1 MNRYLGSQGLAG
13 TLPSQLFKLPY
24 LDTLDLTLNYLAGEI
39 PREWGSTKLVNIYL
53 FGNRLTGSIPE
64 EIGNIT
70 TLKRL
75 HLGSNQLS
83 GSLPSTLGNLSKLR
97 MLGLSSNNF
106 TGELPV
112 SLGMLTN
119 LTYFQISDNNF
130 EGEIPSFIHTW
141 VNVYTLGIQG
151 SGLGGPIP
159 YEIRF
164 LTNLTDLRISDLNGG
179 ASFPFPSLN
188 NLNYLVYLVLRNCN
202 ITGELPDYFGGM
214 KSLEILDLCFNKM
227 SGQIP
232 PSLHSLVQLQFKK
245 IFLTGNLLNGSMPD
259 WMLREGTT
267 VDLSYNK
274 FNSLSPDT
282 GCRYQNVN
290 LFASSSLDNN
300 SNLVSCLRNRTCAQV
315 KSRLHI
321 NCGGKEETIDG
332 VKFEGEEDTGEP
344 LQFYSSETNW
354 AFSNSGSFLDGYDT
368 DYVAR
373 NSSALSMIN
382 STLYETARISPMSL
396 TYYVYCMAIG
406 NYTIRL
412 HFAEIMFTNDK
423 NYSSLGRRIFYVY
436 VQGRRVLK
444 DFNIVNAAG
453 GAGKDYT
460 YSIPVSL
467 TSGILEIQFYWAGK
481 GTTNIPTSG
490 VYGPLISAISVEPDS
505 PSEGRKTSHVGA
517 VVGILVV
524 VAFVIILAPGILW
537 WRGCLGRKS
546 VYINKIQNFL
556 IGSFTLKQIRAATN
570 NFDISNK
577 IGEGGFGPVYKGI
590 LLDGTMI
597 AVKQFSAK
605 SRQGNREFVNEIG
618 LISSLNHPN
627 LVKLH
632 GCCTEADQ
640 LLLVY
645 EYMENNS
652 LAQALFGSQEC
663 QLNLNWP
670 TRKKICI
677 GIAKGLT
684 FLHEE
689 SRLKI
694 VHRDIKGTNVLLD
707 KNLNPKISDF
717 GLAKLDEEEN
727 THIST
732 RIAGTFGYMAPEYA
746 TRGYLTEKADVY
758 SFGIVALEIVSGRSN
773 TIHRSKDKCLYLLDW
788 RESLMDL
795 VDPKLG
801 SNFNE
806 EEAMKMMNI
815 AFLCTNV
822 SPSARPTMSSVV
834 SMLEGKVSVKEL
846 ISDPDDMRKEM
857 KAIWTLIQQ
866 NETVTNDKNNT
877 ESLSFINMGSTSSSI
892 SMKSRN

>member
-1 MNRYLGSQGLAG
+1 
-13 TLPSQLFKLPY
+13 
-24 LDTLDLTLNYLAGEI
+24 
-39 PREWGSTKLVNIYL
+39 
-53 FGNRLTGSIPE
+53 
-64 EIGNIT
+64 
-70 TLKRL
+70 
-75 HLGSNQLS
+75 
-83 GSLPSTLGNLSKLR
+83 
-97 MLGLSSNNF
+97 
-106 TGELPV
+106 
-112 SLGMLTN
+112 
-119 LTYFQISDNNF
+119 
-130 EGEIPSFIHTW
+130 
-141 VNVYTLGIQG
+141 
-151 SGLGGPIP
+151 
-159 YEIRF
+159 
-164 LTNLTDLRISDLNGG
+164 
-179 ASFPFPSLN
+179 
-188 NLNYLVYLVLRNCN
+188 
-202 ITGELPDYFGGM
+202 
-214 KSLEILDLCFNKM
+214 M

-282 GCRYQNVN
+282 GCQYQNVN
-290 LFASSSLDNN
+290 LFASSSLNNN

-423 NYSSLGRRIFYVY
+423 NYSSLGRRIFDVY

-537 WRGCLGRKS
+537 WRGCLGRK
-546 VYINKIQNFL
+546 NLKIQNFL

-632 GCCTEADQ
+632 GCCTQADQ

-663 QLNLNWP
+663 QLKLNWP

-746 TRGYLTEKADVY
+746 TRGYLMEKADVY

-773 TIHRSKDKCLYLLDW
+773 TIHRSKDKCLCLLDW
-788 RESLMDL
+788 LIYALLAGSVLKERESLMDL

-877 ESLSFINMGSTSSSI
+877 ESLSFINMGSTSSST

>member
-1 MNRYLGSQGLAG
+1 
-13 TLPSQLFKLPY
+13 
-24 LDTLDLTLNYLAGEI
+24 
-39 PREWGSTKLVNIYL
+39 
-53 FGNRLTGSIPE
+53 
-64 EIGNIT
+64 
-70 TLKRL
+70 
-75 HLGSNQLS
+75 
-83 GSLPSTLGNLSKLR
+83 
-97 MLGLSSNNF
+97 
-106 TGELPV
+106 
-112 SLGMLTN
+112 
-119 LTYFQISDNNF
+119 
-130 EGEIPSFIHTW
+130 
-141 VNVYTLGIQG
+141 
-151 SGLGGPIP
+151 
-159 YEIRF
+159 
-164 LTNLTDLRISDLNGG
+164 
-179 ASFPFPSLN
+179 
-188 NLNYLVYLVLRNCN
+188 
-202 ITGELPDYFGGM
+202 
-214 KSLEILDLCFNKM
+214 M

-267 VDLSYNK
+267 VYINLVLTAIAFSVTLYPVCGTALVPKVIKTFSLFIWVIVAILGEIGRMLK
-274 FNSLSPDT
+274 FE
-282 GCRYQNVN
+282 NVN
-290 LFASSSLDNN
+290 VLPTIEGRL
-300 SNLVSCLRNRTCAQV
+300 

-423 NYSSLGRRIFYVY
+423 NYSSLGRRIFDVY

-537 WRGCLGRKS
+537 WRGCLGRK
-546 VYINKIQNFL
+546 NLKIQNFL

-632 GCCTEADQ
+632 GCCTQADQ

-663 QLNLNWP
+663 QLKLNWP

-746 TRGYLTEKADVY
+746 TRGYLMEKADVY

-773 TIHRSKDKCLYLLDW
+773 TIHRSKDKCLCLLDW
-788 RESLMDL
+788 LIYALLAGSVLKERESLMDL

-877 ESLSFINMGSTSSSI
+877 ESLSFINMGSTSSST